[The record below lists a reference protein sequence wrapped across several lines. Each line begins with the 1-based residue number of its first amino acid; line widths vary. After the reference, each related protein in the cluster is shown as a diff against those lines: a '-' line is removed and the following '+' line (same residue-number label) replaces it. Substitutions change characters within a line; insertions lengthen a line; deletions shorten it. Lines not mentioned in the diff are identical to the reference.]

1 MTHGKEHNA
10 NLGADEENDSRC
22 RGRGQCWVPVKAK
35 KAEGKCKPE
44 FLDKRIQLADKK
56 LYFVQCFNSK
66 QLEKLCHIF
75 IITYSAP

>member
-1 MTHGKEHNA
+1 MKKTIPGVEVEVNA
-10 NLGADEENDSRC
+10 EC
-22 RGRGQCWVPVKAK
+22 QWGQK